1 MYFQKY
7 TINAMTDDCTVPSC
21 PKSSL
26 KMRLTRT
33 IRYYWLL
40 LKRLSGD
47 PGVIARGIALGTFIG
62 FTPTLPFHT
71 VATLFFAPFL
81 RANPLAG
88 IGAGI
93 LVCNP
98 LTIPVIYYLS
108 WKIGV
113 LVTGNTVSWADVQG
127 LLDMVSHANFME
139 ASRRFFA
146 MGWSFCMSMLAGG
159 LVMAIPAG
167 TAAYFLSLWIYGS
180 RRRSGRYGK

>member
-1 MYFQKY
+1 MYTLSY
-7 TINAMTDDCTVPSC
+7 NLSAMSFPTKQSSC

-26 KMRLTRT
+26 KMRITRT

-40 LKRLSGD
+40 LKRMSGD

-62 FTPTLPFHT
+62 LTPTLPFHT
-71 VATLFFAPFL
+71 VATLFFAPLL

-98 LTIPVIYYLS
+98 ITIPVIYYLS

-113 LVTGNTVSWADVQG
+113 LVTGNAISWADVQD
-127 LLDMVSHANFME
+127 LLVMVRHADFMD
-139 ASRRFFA
+139 ASRRFIS
-146 MGWSFCMSMLAGG
+146 MGWSFCISMIIGG
-159 LVMAIPAG
+159 VVMATPAG
-167 TAAYFLSLWIYGS
+167 IIAYFMSLWIYGS
-180 RRRSGRYGK
+180 RRKKTSYGR

>member
-1 MYFQKY
+1 
-7 TINAMTDDCTVPSC
+7 
-21 PKSSL
+21 
-26 KMRLTRT
+26 MRVART

-40 LKRLSGD
+40 LKRMSGE

-71 VATLFFAPFL
+71 MATLFLAPVL

-98 LTIPVIYYLS
+98 LTIPIIYYLS
-108 WKIGV
+108 WRIGV
-113 LVTGNTVSWADVQG
+113 LVTGNTISWADVQR
-127 LLDMVSHANFME
+127 LLGMISHANFME
-139 ASRRFFA
+139 ASRCVIA
-146 MGWSFCMSMLAGG
+146 MGWSFCISMLAGG

-167 TAAYFLSLWIYGS
+167 IAAYFLSLWIYGS
-180 RRRSGRYGK
+180 RRRSKRYGK